1 MPYTEITQAE
11 FDDLLNL
18 QGYKWKKLD
27 EPMAKETVYLVET
40 KGISV
45 KIFSSIVSG
54 MSREVGADA
63 IRVIGWDPVS
73 GFPVISSES
82 RVYRTE
88 GWRTHLV
95 ERIESAKAKMID
107 NHRCKICGAMM
118 VERVNSKTKEKFMG
132 CLNWKNHQK
141 KGDNKGTGASIGA
154 GIGTGAGVNTYNR
167 PIDKVVGKLA
177 ENSFGRVENIDIVI
191 KPIERNEKNEPPVTV
206 AHTIKVE
213 PKIEPKFPSIDGSF
227 TNVMTNTMLD
237 AMASVADNKKVVKEV
252 EEAVINVG
260 PKPEIKTIGDIKAVE
275 VIGNEPL
282 LDTKLYKWSKYPFEK
297 FNVIQSEVSEFTE
310 GDNNVVIEAKT
321 STGKTIMGELF
332 MWPVLASGKKIIYTS
347 PLKALTRE
355 KWDSWT
361 KKFGDKGYKIA
372 MITGDYK
379 LTDKRIRE
387 LNESDIILCTSEM
400 LDHRTRNAASEKSE
414 WLMKAGL
421 LIVDEIQLIGMKD
434 RGDKLEAGLMRF
446 ALINPEC
453 RIVPLSG
460 TMPNS
465 IQIAGWLKELN
476 RKETILIRS
485 GWRPIKLNM
494 IYGTY
499 DDRQGYYAAKDN
511 LFAGVMREVKNHDK
525 DKILIFVHSKTDGRR
540 IMSMLEETGYVVE
553 FHNADLDTDDRVNIE
568 DSFKSRDQGSV
579 RIIIATSTLAYGLNL
594 PARIVIITGMHR
606 GIEEVSELD
615 IIQMCGR
622 SGRMGIDTEGDAII
636 LLPETQSEYLRKK
649 IENPGD
655 IISQINNP
663 MIAGFH
669 IIGEIVNKWVQ
680 TREDVYKWYI
690 RTLASRQDMSISK
703 QYVDQLVDYLI
714 KNNAIR
720 EVDGRL
726 VETELGK
733 ACTYF
738 YLRPDMLKD
747 LMENWNKIF
756 VMGIEGNDFVLTRA
770 LSRLRMY
777 DEMIVSKADK
787 GYIDGYLR
795 ASKAM
800 ESTFGGSTEG
810 QAKVGMAYLNMFKG
824 IKGVEVKDGKKL
836 MNPLVSLQRGLQ
848 NDIDRIFQA
857 MMYIDAKYTKWG
869 KGTYWNGMAIRI
881 KYGVGPELVDLCR
894 LEGIGGGYA
903 KKLYDAGIRTPI
915 ELVTKKNN
923 AIMALGAKYPGIV
936 LKNREMFEMMGFKVD
951 NIDMPPPVVDKTD
964 KVDKTKTGVKPKEQG
979 VQKRE
984 KVAEEDILKFPGSS

>member
-1 MPYTEITQAE
+1 MTYTEIAQADFE
-11 FDDLLNL
+11 DLLNIK
-18 QGYKWKKLD
+18 GYKWRKLE
-27 EPMAKETVYLVET
+27 EPMAKEAIYLVET
-40 KGISV
+40 GGVTV
-45 KIFSSIVSG
+45 KIFSSIVG
-54 MSREVGADA
+54 GVGRGIGTDA
-63 IRVIGWDPVS
+63 IRVVGWDLVS
-73 GFPVISSES
+73 GFPVSASEA
-82 RVYRTE
+82 RVYRTD
-88 GWRTHLV
+88 GWREHLV
-95 ERIESAKAKMID
+95 ERIENVKGKMIND
-107 NHRCKICGAMM
+107 SRCKICGAMM
-118 VERVNSKTKEKFMG
+118 VERVNSKTKERFKG
-132 CLNWKNHQK
+132 CLNWKNHPK
-141 KGDNKGTGASIGA
+141 KGEMSNQ
-154 GIGTGAGVNTYNR
+154 N
-167 PIDKVVGKLA
+167 VV
-177 ENSFGRVENIDIVI
+177 IH
-191 KPIERNEKNEPPVTV
+191 KPIEIVAKNEPPVIV
-206 AHTIKVE
+206 ANNIRIE
-213 PKIEPKFPSIDGSF
+213 PKIPSIDTSFTKIETKFPSIDTSF
-227 TNVMTNTMLD
+227 TNIMTDTMLE
-237 AMASVADNKKVVKEV
+237 AMASVVDDKKVV
-252 EEAVINVG
+252 EETKQAVINVG
-260 PKPEIKTIGDIKAVE
+260 VKPEIKTVGDIKAVE

-310 GDNNVVIEAKT
+310 GDNNVVIEART

-332 MWPVLASGKKIIYTS
+332 MWPVLASGKKVVYTS

-361 KKFGDKGYKIA
+361 KKFGEKGYKIA
-372 MITGDYK
+372 MITGDYR

-421 LIVDEIQLIGMKD
+421 LIVDEVQLIGMKD

-446 ALINPEC
+446 ALINHGC
-453 RIVPLSG
+453 RMVLLSG

-465 IQIAGWLKELN
+465 RQIAGWVKGLN
-476 RKETILIRS
+476 GKETILIRS

-494 IYGTY
+494 VYEIY

-511 LFAGVMREVKNHDK
+511 LFAGVMREVKRHDK

-540 IMSMLEETGYVVE
+540 IMGMLDGAGYTVE
-553 FHNADLDTDDRVNIE
+553 FHNADLEVDDRVNIE

-636 LLPETQSEYLRKK
+636 LLPDTQSEYLRNK

-655 IISQINNP
+655 IMSQINDP
-663 MIAGFH
+663 LIVGFH

-680 TREDVYKWYI
+680 TREDVYKWYT
-690 RTLASRQDMSISK
+690 RTLASRQDMNISK
-703 QYVDQLVDYLI
+703 EYVDQLVDYLI

-726 VETELGK
+726 VETEIGK
-733 ACTYF
+733 ACSYF

-747 LMENWNKIF
+747 LMDNWSKIF
-756 VMGIEGNDFVLTRA
+756 ELKIEGNDFVLSRA

-777 DEMIVSKADK
+777 DETIVSKAEK
-787 GYIDGYLR
+787 GYIEPYHK

-800 ESTFGGSTEG
+800 ESSFGGSTEG
-810 QAKVGMAYLNMFKG
+810 QAKIGMAYLNMMKG

-836 MNPLVSLQRGLQ
+836 NNPLVGIQRTLQQ
-848 NDIDRIFQA
+848 DIEPIFQA

-881 KYGVGPELVDLCR
+881 KYGVGAELVDLCR
-894 LEGIGGGYA
+894 LEGVGGAYA

-915 ELVTKKNN
+915 ELLTKRKE
-923 AIMALGAKYPGIV
+923 AIMALGTRYEGV
-936 LKNREMFEMMGFKVD
+936 VNKNKEMFEMMGFKLD
-951 NIDMPPPVVDKTD
+951 NIDMPPPVVDKVDKAD
-964 KVDKTKTGVKPKEQG
+964 KVDKTKTSIGHKENETH
-979 VQKRE
+979 KRE
-984 KVAEEDILKFPGSS
+984 KISDEDILKFPS

>member
-11 FDDLLNL
+11 FEDLLNL
-18 QGYKWKKLD
+18 QGYKWRKLD
-27 EPMAKETVYLVET
+27 EPMAKEAVYLVDT
-40 KGISV
+40 KGINV

-63 IRVIGWDPVS
+63 IRTVGWDPVS
-73 GFPVISSES
+73 NFPVMSSER
-82 RVYRTE
+82 RVNRTE
-88 GWRTHLV
+88 GWRQNLV
-95 ERIESAKAKMID
+95 SRIEDVRQKMQ
-107 NHRCKICGAMM
+107 NTEKCKNCGAMM
-118 VERVNSKTKEKFMG
+118 VERTNSKTKEKFMG

-141 KGDNKGTGASIGA
+141 KGDNKGEGV
-154 GIGTGAGVNTYNR
+154 GAGVSTYNR
-167 PIDKVVGKLA
+167 PIDKVVGKLT

-191 KPIERNEKNEPPVTV
+191 KPIERNDKNESLVTV
-206 AHTIKVE
+206 TNAI
-213 PKIEPKFPSIDGSF
+213 KIEPKFPSIDTSF

-260 PKPEIKTIGDIKAVE
+260 PKPEIKTVGDIKAIE

-297 FNVIQSEVSEFTE
+297 FNVIQSEVSEFAE
-310 GDNNVVIEAKT
+310 GDNNVVIEART

-332 MWPVLASGKKIIYTS
+332 MWPVLASGKKVIYTS

-361 KKFGDKGYKIA
+361 KKFGEKGYKIA

-465 IQIAGWLKELN
+465 IQIAGWLKGLN
-476 RKETILIRS
+476 MKETILIRS

-494 IYGTY
+494 IYEIY

-511 LFAGVMREVKNHDK
+511 LMRKIMQDVKKHDK

-540 IMSMLEETGYVVE
+540 IMSMLGEIGYIAE
-553 FHNADLDTDDRVNIE
+553 FHNADLEVDDRVNIE
-568 DSFKSRDQGSV
+568 ESFKSRDAGSV

-594 PARIVIITGMHR
+594 PARIVIIAGAHR

-636 LLPETQSEYLRKK
+636 LLPETQSDYLRNK

-663 MIAGFH
+663 LIAGFH
-669 IIGEIVNKWVQ
+669 IIGEVVNKSVQ
-680 TREDVYKWYI
+680 TREDVYKWYG
-690 RTLASRQDMSISK
+690 RTLASRQDMNISK
-703 QYVDQLVDYLI
+703 EYVDKLVDYLI
-714 KNNAIR
+714 NNNAIR
-720 EVDGRL
+720 EIDGRL

-747 LMENWNKIF
+747 LMENWSKIF
-756 VMGIEGNDFVLTRA
+756 EMGIEGNDFVLTRA
-770 LSRLRMY
+770 LSRLRLY

-787 GYIDGYLR
+787 GYIESYHK

-800 ESTFGGSTEG
+800 ESSFGGSTEG
-810 QAKVGMAYLNMFKG
+810 QSKVGMAYLNMIKG

-848 NDIDRIFQA
+848 NDIERIFQA

-936 LKNREMFEMMGFKVD
+936 IKNREMFEMMGIKVD
-951 NIDMPPPVVDKTD
+951 NIDIPPPVVS
-964 KVDKTKTGVKPKEQG
+964 KVDKTKTITEHKEQG
-979 VQKRE
+979 TQKRE
-984 KVAEEDILKFPGSS
+984 KIAEEDILKFPGSS

>member
-1 MPYTEITQAE
+1 MEDGNTMPYTEISEKE
-11 FDDLLNL
+11 FEDALTIQKYNWKRISEPYTKENPYLIE
-18 QGYKWKKLD
+18 YKGVFVK
-27 EPMAKETVYLVET
+27 VY
-40 KGISV
+40 
-45 KIFSSIVSG
+45 SSIVKG
-54 MSREVGADA
+54 VSREVGSDA
-63 IRVIGWDPVS
+63 IRVIGWDTVSNLPVM
-73 GFPVISSES
+73 SSER
-82 RVYRTE
+82 RVNRTE
-88 GWRTHLV
+88 GWRQNLAS
-95 ERIESAKAKMID
+95 RIEDVREKMQ
-107 NHRCKICGAMM
+107 NVEKCKICGGIL
-118 VERVNSKTKEKFMG
+118 VERENRTTHQKFMG
-132 CLNWKNHQK
+132 CLNYKNHSKKENKTENKTDKNKIENDVNKVESVDKPMIYKEPYSDNSDNKLIISDNNKNIGQIGSMSTILGSFHDK
-141 KGDNKGTGASIGA
+141 MKGIVERLNVMYYEVKGD
-154 GIGTGAGVNTYNR
+154 
-167 PIDKVVGKLA
+167 
-177 ENSFGRVENIDIVI
+177 
-191 KPIERNEKNEPPVTV
+191 
-206 AHTIKVE
+206 
-213 PKIEPKFPSIDGSF
+213 
-227 TNVMTNTMLD
+227 
-237 AMASVADNKKVVKEV
+237 
-252 EEAVINVG
+252 
-260 PKPEIKTIGDIKAVE
+260 
-275 VIGNEPL
+275 EPL
-282 LDTKLYKWSKYPFEK
+282 LETKLFRYGNYPFEK
-297 FNVIQSEVSEFTE
+297 FNVIQSTVAKYVEE
-310 GDNNVVIEAKT
+310 DNNVVIEAKT

-332 MWPVLASGKKIIYTS
+332 MWKILSEGKKVIYAS

-361 KKFGDKGYKIA
+361 KKFGEKGYKVAI
-372 MITGDYK
+372 ITGDYK

-387 LNESDIILCTSEM
+387 LNEAHIILSTSEM
-400 LDHRTRNAASEKSE
+400 LDHRTRNITSEKSE

-421 LIVDEIQLIGMKD
+421 LIVDEVQLIGQRD

-446 ALINPEC
+446 TLINPVC
-453 RIVPLSG
+453 RLILLSG

-465 IQIAGWLKELN
+465 GQIAGWIKDLN
-476 RKETILIRS
+476 GKETILIRS

-494 IYGTY
+494 VYETY

-511 LFAGVMREVKNHDK
+511 LFAGVMIEVKRHDK

-540 IMSMLEETGYVVE
+540 IMSMLEEMGYVVE

-594 PARIVIITGMHR
+594 PARVVIISGAHR

-615 IIQMCGR
+615 IIQMAGR
-622 SGRMGIDTEGDAII
+622 SGRMGIDSEGDAII

-663 MIAGFH
+663 MIVGFH

-690 RTLASRQDMSISK
+690 RTLASRQDMNISK

-726 VETELGK
+726 VETEVGK

-756 VMGIEGNDFVLTRA
+756 EMKIEGNDFVLTRA

-857 MMYIDAKYTKWG
+857 MMYIDAKYTHWG
-869 KGTYWNGMAIRI
+869 RGTYWNGMAIRI

-915 ELVTKKNN
+915 ELVTKRNEG
-923 AIMALGAKYPGIV
+923 IMALGAKYPGIV
-936 LKNREMFEMMGFKVD
+936 IKNREMFEMMGFKID
-951 NIDMPPPVVDKTD
+951 NIDIHLPTTEKVDKTD
-964 KVDKTKTGVKPKEQG
+964 NVDKPKEFPKESKEHI

-984 KVAEEDILKFPGSS
+984 KIADEDILKFPS

>member
-1 MPYTEITQAE
+1 MEDGNTMPYTEISEKE
-11 FDDLLNL
+11 FEDALTIQKYNWKRISEPYTKENPYLIE
-18 QGYKWKKLD
+18 YKGVFVK
-27 EPMAKETVYLVET
+27 VY
-40 KGISV
+40 
-45 KIFSSIVSG
+45 SSIVKG
-54 MSREVGADA
+54 VSREVGSDA
-63 IRVIGWDPVS
+63 IRVIGWDTVSNLPVMN
-73 GFPVISSES
+73 SER
-82 RVYRTE
+82 RVNRTE
-88 GWRTHLV
+88 GWRQNLV
-95 ERIESAKAKMID
+95 SRIEDVREKMH
-107 NHRCKICGAMM
+107 NVEKCKICGGIL
-118 VERVNSKTKEKFMG
+118 VERENRTTHQKFMG
-132 CLNWKNHQK
+132 CLNYRNHSKKENKTENKTNKNKIENDVNKVESVDKPMIYKEPYSENSDNKLIISDNNKNIGQIGSMSSILGSFHDK
-141 KGDNKGTGASIGA
+141 MKEIVERLNVMYYEVKGD
-154 GIGTGAGVNTYNR
+154 
-167 PIDKVVGKLA
+167 
-177 ENSFGRVENIDIVI
+177 
-191 KPIERNEKNEPPVTV
+191 
-206 AHTIKVE
+206 
-213 PKIEPKFPSIDGSF
+213 
-227 TNVMTNTMLD
+227 
-237 AMASVADNKKVVKEV
+237 
-252 EEAVINVG
+252 
-260 PKPEIKTIGDIKAVE
+260 
-275 VIGNEPL
+275 EPL
-282 LDTKLYKWSKYPFEK
+282 LETKLFRYGNYPFEK
-297 FNVIQSEVSEFTE
+297 FNVIQSTVAKYVEE
-310 GDNNVVIEAKT
+310 DNNVVIEAKT

-332 MWPVLASGKKIIYTS
+332 MWKILREGKKVIYAS

-361 KKFGDKGYKIA
+361 KKFGEKGYKVAI
-372 MITGDYK
+372 ITGDYK

-387 LNESDIILCTSEM
+387 LNEAHIILSTSEM
-400 LDHRTRNAASEKSE
+400 LDHRTRNITSEKSE

-421 LIVDEIQLIGMKD
+421 LIIDEVQLIGQRD

-446 ALINPEC
+446 TLINPGC
-453 RIVPLSG
+453 RLILLSG

-465 IQIAGWLKELN
+465 GQIAGWIKCLN
-476 RKETILIRS
+476 GKETILIRS
-485 GWRPIKLNM
+485 GWRPVKLNM
-494 IYGTY
+494 VYETY

-511 LFAGVMREVKNHDK
+511 LFAGVMREVKKHDK

-540 IMSMLEETGYVVE
+540 IMSTLEETGYVVE

-568 DSFKSRDQGSV
+568 ESFKSRDQGSV

-594 PARIVIITGMHR
+594 PARVVIIVGAHR

-690 RTLASRQDMSISK
+690 RALASRQDMNISK
-703 QYVDQLVDYLI
+703 EYVDKLVDYLI

-720 EVDGRL
+720 EIDGRL
-726 VETELGK
+726 IETEVGK

-747 LMENWNKIF
+747 LMENWGKIF
-756 VMGIEGNDFVLTRA
+756 EMGIEGNDFVLTRA
-770 LSRLRMY
+770 LSRLRLY
-777 DEMIVSKADK
+777 DEIIVSKADK

-810 QAKVGMAYLNMFKG
+810 QAKVGMAYLNMIKG
-824 IKGVEVKDGKKL
+824 VKGVEVKDGKKV

-848 NDIDRIFQA
+848 SDIERIFQA
-857 MMYIDAKYTKWG
+857 LMYLDVKYTKWG
-869 KGTYWNGMAIRI
+869 RGTYWNGMAIRI
-881 KYGVGPELVDLCR
+881 RYGVGPELVDLCR

-915 ELVTKKNN
+915 ELLTKRKEG
-923 AIMALGAKYPGIV
+923 IMALGARYEGV
-936 LKNREMFEMMGFKVD
+936 VNKNKEMFEMMGFKID
-951 NIDMPPPVVDKTD
+951 NIDMPPPVVKSIDIA
-964 KVDKTKTGVKPKEQG
+964 DKTKAGDKPKEH
-979 VQKRE
+979 VAQKRE
-984 KVAEEDILKFPGSS
+984 KVADEDILKFPS

>member
-1 MPYTEITQAE
+1 MGYVEITQQE
-11 FDDLLNL
+11 FEDVLNL
-18 QGYKWKKLD
+18 KGYKWRKLD
-27 EPMAKETVYLVET
+27 EPMAKENVYLVEDLRGF
-40 KGISV
+40 GI
-45 KIFSSIVSG
+45 KIFSSIVG
-54 MSREVGADA
+54 GVGRGVGADA
-63 IRVIGWDPVS
+63 IRVVGWDPVS
-73 GFPVISSES
+73 GLPISTSES
-82 RVYRTE
+82 SVYRTE
-88 GWRTHLV
+88 GWRQHLI
-95 ERIESAKAKMID
+95 ERIDNVKEKMIEVKK
-107 NHRCKICGAMM
+107 CQICGAIM
-118 VERVNSKTKEKFMG
+118 VERVNRQTKEKFLG
-132 CLNWKNHQK
+132 CLNYRNHL
-141 KGDNKGTGASIGA
+141 NKGENVYRGSEGSAQNVVIH
-154 GIGTGAGVNTYNR
+154 R
-167 PIDKVVGKLA
+167 PIA
-177 ENSFGRVENIDIVI
+177 
-191 KPIERNEKNEPPVTV
+191 
-206 AHTIKVE
+206 TIKEQGE
-213 PKIEPKFPSIDGSF
+213 PSVIEGHVIEGHESKFPSVDKFPSI
-227 TNVMTNTMLD
+227 NKRCINIMTNTMLD
-237 AMASVADNKKVVKEV
+237 AMATVVDDKKVV
-252 EEAVINVG
+252 EETKQAVINVG
-260 PKPEIKTIGDIKAVE
+260 TKPEIKTVGDIKTVE

-332 MWPVLASGKKIIYTS
+332 MWPTLAGGKKVIYTS

-361 KKFGDKGYKIA
+361 KKFGERGYKIA
-372 MITGDYK
+372 IITGDYK
-379 LTDKRIRE
+379 LTDKRIKG
-387 LNESDIILCTSEM
+387 LNEADIILCTSEM
-400 LDHRTRNAASEKSE
+400 LDHRTRNIASEKSE

-421 LIVDEIQLIGMKD
+421 LIVDEVQLIGMKD

-446 ALINPEC
+446 SLINGGC
-453 RIVPLSG
+453 RLVFLSG

-465 IQIAGWLKELN
+465 GQIAGWANCLN

-494 IYGTY
+494 RYDVY
-499 DDRQGYYAAKDN
+499 DDRHGYYAAKDN
-511 LFAGVMREVKNHDK
+511 LFAGIMREVKHHDK

-540 IMSMLEETGYVVE
+540 IMGMLDEAGYTVE
-553 FHNADLDTDDRVNIE
+553 FHNADLEVDDRVNIE
-568 DSFKSRDQGSV
+568 ESFKSRDQESV

-636 LLPETQSEYLRKK
+636 LLPETQSQYLRNK

-655 IISQINNP
+655 IMSQINEP
-663 MIAGFH
+663 LIAGFH
-669 IIGEIVNKWVQ
+669 VIGEVVNKWIQ
-680 TREDVYKWYI
+680 TREDVYKWYT
-690 RTLASRQDMSISK
+690 RTLASRQDMNISK
-703 QYVDQLVDYLI
+703 EYVDRLIDYLI

-720 EVDGRL
+720 EIDGRL

-756 VMGIEGNDFVLTRA
+756 EMKIEGNDFILTRA

-777 DEMIVSKADK
+777 DEMIVSKAEK
-787 GYIDGYLR
+787 GYIEPYNK

-800 ESTFGGSTEG
+800 ESSFGGSTEG
-810 QAKVGMAYLNMFKG
+810 QSKVGMAYLNMLKG
-824 IKGVEVKDGKKL
+824 VKGVEVKDGKKL

-848 NDIDRIFQA
+848 SDIERIFQA
-857 MMYIDAKYTKWG
+857 MAYLDAKYTRWG
-869 KGTYWNGMAIRI
+869 KGSYWSSIGIRI

-894 LEGIGGGYA
+894 LEGIGGTYA
-903 KKLYDAGIRTPI
+903 KRLYDSGIRTPI
-915 ELVTKKNN
+915 ELVTKRKE
-923 AIMALGAKYPGIV
+923 AIMALGARYEGV
-936 LKNREMFEMMGFKVD
+936 VNKNKEMFEMMGYKID
-951 NIDMPPPVVDKTD
+951 NIDMPAPVVDKTNKID
-964 KVDKTKTGVKPKEQG
+964 KVKVIDENKETGD

-984 KVAEEDILKFPGSS
+984 KIADEDILKFP

>member
-1 MPYTEITQAE
+1 MEDGNTMPYTEISEKE
-11 FDDLLNL
+11 FEDALTIQKYNWKRISEPYTKENPYLIE
-18 QGYKWKKLD
+18 YKGVFVK
-27 EPMAKETVYLVET
+27 VY
-40 KGISV
+40 
-45 KIFSSIVSG
+45 SSIVKG
-54 MSREVGADA
+54 VSREVGSDA
-63 IRVIGWDPVS
+63 IRVIGWDTVSNLPVMN
-73 GFPVISSES
+73 SER
-82 RVYRTE
+82 RVNRTE
-88 GWRTHLV
+88 GWRQNLV
-95 ERIESAKAKMID
+95 SRIEDVREKMH
-107 NHRCKICGAMM
+107 NVEKCKICGGIL
-118 VERVNSKTKEKFMG
+118 VERENRTTHQKFMG
-132 CLNWKNHQK
+132 CLNYRNHSKKENKTNKTENKTNKNKIENDVNKVESVDKPMIYKEPYSENSDNKLIISDNNKNIGQIGSMSSILGSFHDK
-141 KGDNKGTGASIGA
+141 MKEIVERLNVMYYEVKGD
-154 GIGTGAGVNTYNR
+154 
-167 PIDKVVGKLA
+167 
-177 ENSFGRVENIDIVI
+177 
-191 KPIERNEKNEPPVTV
+191 
-206 AHTIKVE
+206 
-213 PKIEPKFPSIDGSF
+213 
-227 TNVMTNTMLD
+227 
-237 AMASVADNKKVVKEV
+237 
-252 EEAVINVG
+252 
-260 PKPEIKTIGDIKAVE
+260 
-275 VIGNEPL
+275 EPL
-282 LDTKLYKWSKYPFEK
+282 LETKLFRYGNYPFEK
-297 FNVIQSEVSEFTE
+297 FNVIQSTVAKYVEE
-310 GDNNVVIEAKT
+310 DNNVVIEAKT

-332 MWPVLASGKKIIYTS
+332 MWKILREGKKVIYAS

-361 KKFGDKGYKIA
+361 KKFGEKGYKVAI
-372 MITGDYK
+372 ITGDYK

-387 LNESDIILCTSEM
+387 LNEAHIILSTSEM
-400 LDHRTRNAASEKSE
+400 LDHRTRNITSEKSE

-421 LIVDEIQLIGMKD
+421 LIIDEVQLIGQRD

-446 ALINPEC
+446 TLINPGC
-453 RIVPLSG
+453 RLILLSG

-465 IQIAGWLKELN
+465 GQIAGWIKCLN
-476 RKETILIRS
+476 GKETILIRS
-485 GWRPIKLNM
+485 GWRPVKLNM
-494 IYGTY
+494 VYETY

-511 LFAGVMREVKNHDK
+511 LFAGVMREVKKHDK

-540 IMSMLEETGYVVE
+540 IMSTLEETGYVVE

-568 DSFKSRDQGSV
+568 ESFKSRDQGSV

-594 PARIVIITGMHR
+594 PARVVIIVGAHR

-690 RTLASRQDMSISK
+690 RALASRQDMNISK
-703 QYVDQLVDYLI
+703 EYVDKLVDYLI

-720 EVDGRL
+720 EIDGRL
-726 VETELGK
+726 IETEVGK

-747 LMENWNKIF
+747 LMENWGKIF
-756 VMGIEGNDFVLTRA
+756 EMGIEGNDFVLTRA
-770 LSRLRMY
+770 LSRLRLY
-777 DEMIVSKADK
+777 DEIIVSKADK

-810 QAKVGMAYLNMFKG
+810 QAKVGMAYLNMIKG
-824 IKGVEVKDGKKL
+824 VKGVEVKDGKKV

-848 NDIDRIFQA
+848 SDIERIFQA
-857 MMYIDAKYTKWG
+857 LMYLDVKYTKWG
-869 KGTYWNGMAIRI
+869 RGTYWNGMAIRI
-881 KYGVGPELVDLCR
+881 RYGVGPELVDLCR

-915 ELVTKKNN
+915 ELLTKRKEG
-923 AIMALGAKYPGIV
+923 IMALGARYEGV
-936 LKNREMFEMMGFKVD
+936 VNKNKEMFEMMGFKID
-951 NIDMPPPVVDKTD
+951 NIDMPPPVVKSIDIA
-964 KVDKTKTGVKPKEQG
+964 DKTKAGDKPKEH
-979 VQKRE
+979 VAQKRE
-984 KVAEEDILKFPGSS
+984 KVADEDILKFPS

>member
-1 MPYTEITQAE
+1 MPYTEITQTE
-11 FDDLLNL
+11 FEDLLNL
-18 QGYKWKKLD
+18 QGYKWRKID
-27 EPMAKETVYLVET
+27 EPMAKEAVYLVEIT
-40 KGISV
+40 GVSV

-54 MSREVGADA
+54 MSRGVGADA

-73 GFPVISSES
+73 SFPVISTES

-95 ERIESAKAKMID
+95 ERIESAKARMID
-107 NHRCKICGAMM
+107 NPKCKICGAMM
-118 VERVNSKTKEKFMG
+118 VERINSKTKERFKG

-141 KGDNKGTGASIGA
+141 KD
-154 GIGTGAGVNTYNR
+154 R
-167 PIDKVVGKLA
+167 LIDKVV
-177 ENSFGRVENIDIVI
+177 NPFGRVENIDIV
-191 KPIERNEKNEPPVTV
+191 KNEPPVTV
-206 AHTIKVE
+206 ANIIKAE
-213 PKIEPKFPSIDGSF
+213 PKSHSIDGSF

-237 AMASVADNKKVVKEV
+237 AMSSVADNKKVVKEV

-260 PKPEIKTIGDIKAVE
+260 PKPEIKTIGEIKVVE

-297 FNVIQSEVSEFTE
+297 FNVIQSEVNDFVES
-310 GDNNVVIEAKT
+310 DNNVVIEAKT

-332 MWPVLASGKKIIYTS
+332 MWPVLAGGKKVIYTS

-361 KKFGDKGYKIA
+361 KKFGEKGYKIA

-387 LNESDIILCTSEM
+387 LNEANIILCTSEM
-400 LDHRTRNAASEKSE
+400 LDHRTRNVASEKSE

-421 LIVDEIQLIGMKD
+421 LIVDEVQLIGMKD

-446 ALINPEC
+446 TQINPGC
-453 RIVPLSG
+453 RIILLSG

-465 IQIAGWLKELN
+465 RQITGWVKGLN
-476 RKETILIRS
+476 GKETILIRS

-494 IYGTY
+494 RYEIY
-499 DDRQGYYAAKDN
+499 DDRKGYYAAKDN
-511 LFAGVMREVKNHDK
+511 LMRMIMQDVKRHDK

-540 IMSMLEETGYVVE
+540 ILNMLEETGYVAE
-553 FHNADLDTDDRVNIE
+553 FHNADLEVDDRVNIE
-568 DSFKSRDQGSV
+568 ESFKSREAGSV

-594 PARIVIITGMHR
+594 PARIVIIAGIHR

-636 LLPETQSEYLRKK
+636 LLPDTQSDYLRRK

-655 IISQINNP
+655 IMSQINDP
-663 MIAGFH
+663 LIAGFH
-669 IIGEIVNKWVQ
+669 IIGEVVNRSVQ
-680 TREDVYKWYI
+680 TREDVYKWYG
-690 RTLASRQDMSISK
+690 RTLASRQDMNISK
-703 QYVDQLVDYLI
+703 EYVDQLVDYLI

-747 LMENWNKIF
+747 LMENWGKIF
-756 VMGIEGNDFVLTRA
+756 SIGIEGNDFVLTRA
-770 LSRLRMY
+770 LSRLRLY
-777 DEMIVSKADK
+777 DEVIVSKADK
-787 GYIDGYLR
+787 SYIEPYHK

-810 QAKVGMAYLNMFKG
+810 QSKVGMAYLNMLKG
-824 IKGVEVKDGKKL
+824 VKGVEVKDGKKVI
-836 MNPLVSLQRGLQ
+836 NPLISLQRGLQ
-848 NDIDRIFQA
+848 QDIERIFQA

-881 KYGVGPELVDLCR
+881 RYGVGPELVDLCR
-894 LEGIGGGYA
+894 LEGVGGAYA
-903 KKLYDAGIRTPI
+903 KRLYDSGIRTPI
-915 ELVTKKNN
+915 ELVTKRKEG
-923 AIMALGAKYPGIV
+923 IMALGAKYPGV
-936 LKNREMFEMMGFKVD
+936 VAKNREMFEMMGFKVGG
-951 NIDMPPPVVDKTD
+951 IDMPLPEKIDEI
-964 KVDKTKTGVKPKEQG
+964 DKTKGGVAVKPKEQVIVG
-979 VQKRE
+979 QKEQTAVNEDQLIVGQKEQITHKTQKRE
-984 KVAEEDILKFPGSS
+984 KIAEEDILKFPS